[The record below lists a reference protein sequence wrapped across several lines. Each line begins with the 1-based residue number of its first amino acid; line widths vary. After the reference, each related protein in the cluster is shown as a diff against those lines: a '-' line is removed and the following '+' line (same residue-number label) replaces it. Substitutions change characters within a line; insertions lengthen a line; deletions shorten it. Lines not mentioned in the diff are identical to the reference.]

1 MSNYFDSF
9 EHVFN
14 NFYEILELNEDASVD
29 QIRKGYLRLAKKYH
43 PDQGGNSEMFEL
55 ISKAYECLSKPE
67 FKKNYDLEFNNMK
80 DDEYKNKLNIDY
92 LKYEFDD
99 FKKKNDKMLSNSEI
113 DNIYNNFFKNNNIQ
127 KDNSFKTNDF
137 INKITD
143 IKTEREMNE
152 IEFTDDYYKNIIEK
166 NDINVNDLFEFI
178 KQNNNQQLI
187 SVPIESHNSISTN
200 MSYSSFIENENTV
213 PMKPYG
219 LENNFDTNNTK
230 KDFNIVKFS
239 EWKQEKKTDKKITS
253 NDIDNYIE
261 QRNNIEREITNEIE
275 NNFKDY
281 KKKTDIEKFMKLE
294 NKINNDD
301 LFLTK

>member
-1 MSNYFDSF
+1 M
-9 EHVFN
+9 
-14 NFYEILELNEDASVD
+14 
-29 QIRKGYLRLAKKYH
+29 KY
-43 PDQGGNSEMFEL
+43 DG
-55 ISKAYECLSKPE
+55 
-67 FKKNYDLEFNNMK
+67 
-80 DDEYKNKLNIDY
+80 YKNKLNIDY

-99 FKKKNDKMLSNSEI
+99 FKKKNDKMLSSSEI
-113 DNIYNNFFKNNNIQ
+113 DNKYNNFFKNNNIQ
-127 KDNSFKTNDF
+127 KDNSFKPNDF

-187 SVPIESHNSISTN
+187 SVPIESHNSISTH